1 MPIKNRLSELH
12 GEIIG
17 WRRDIH
23 AHPELRFQ
31 EYRTAALVAELLRGF
46 GCDEVVVG
54 VGKTGV
60 VGVIHGRQTTTDMAV
75 GFRADMDALPLQE
88 ITGLAH
94 ASVHSGKMHACGHDG
109 HTAILLGAAKY
120 LSETRNFNGTVV
132 VIFQPAEEGGGGAK
146 AMLADGIMGR
156 WNIQEVYGMHNWPG
170 IPVGQFSVR
179 EGAQMAA
186 ADFFEINITG
196 KGGHAA
202 LPQLAVDTTLAASH
216 VVVAVQSI
224 VSRSIDPL
232 KTVVVSVCGMRSDS
246 DTFNVIPGLIIL
258 RGTVRYFDPLVQTQV
273 IDRLTSLAENTAK
286 AFGAL
291 AEVTYTP
298 CVPPTINSPEAA
310 ERAAHIALTVS
321 GSVIRDQD
329 PVMPGEDFADMLAER
344 PGAFLFIGNGDS
356 AALHNPA
363 YEFNDDAIPAG
374 CSWFSEMAEYRMPI
388 T

>member
-120 LSETRNFNGTVV
+120 LTETRNFNGTVI

-170 IPVGQFSVR
+170 IPVGQFAVR

>member
-170 IPVGQFSVR
+170 IPVGQFAVR

-310 ERAAHIALTVS
+310 ERAANIALTVS

>member
-31 EYRTAALVAELLRGF
+31 EHRTAALVAELLRGF

-310 ERAAHIALTVS
+310 ERAANIALTVS

>member
-170 IPVGQFSVR
+170 IPVGQFAVR

>member
-1 MPIKNRLSELH
+1 
-12 GEIIG
+12 
-17 WRRDIH
+17 
-23 AHPELRFQ
+23 
-31 EYRTAALVAELLRGF
+31 
-46 GCDEVVVG
+46 
-54 VGKTGV
+54 
-60 VGVIHGRQTTTDMAV
+60 
-75 GFRADMDALPLQE
+75 
-88 ITGLAH
+88 
-94 ASVHSGKMHACGHDG
+94 
-109 HTAILLGAAKY
+109 
-120 LSETRNFNGTVV
+120 
-132 VIFQPAEEGGGGAK
+132 
-146 AMLADGIMGR
+146 
-156 WNIQEVYGMHNWPG
+156 MHNWPG

-298 CVPPTINSPEAA
+298 CVPPTINSAEAA
-310 ERAAHIALTVS
+310 ERAAIIALTVS